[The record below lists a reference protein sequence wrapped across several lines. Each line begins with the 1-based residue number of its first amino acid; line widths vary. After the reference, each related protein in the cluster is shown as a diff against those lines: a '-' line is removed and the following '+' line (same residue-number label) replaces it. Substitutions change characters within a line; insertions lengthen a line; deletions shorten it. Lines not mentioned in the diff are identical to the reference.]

1 MEVRSKILALF
12 LFLATIAGAQGV
24 TDTCDYLEGG
34 ILERQMQTGI
44 TGLLRG
50 SGYCVQSTV
59 VNGGLEMVG
68 ATLSVVDGDTTGQV
82 LRWNGTTWVPR
93 LIIFPASEVGVDTA
107 YNGLTDRDTAFV
119 LGGPLVEHTTITG
132 QQAYDFYLSNMR
144 TIYMEA
150 QRTSG
155 VAFSSVTMGSTAA
168 AGVDFAHYN
177 EADNQKQAVAAVN
190 YSTGNVVKIQDSASN
205 GTYFQQYDNGGGLFQ
220 TDITSSNGAD
230 SKTIRVNRDA
240 VFIINLEALD
250 ITNEAAFMMIDT
262 FTGELKYKS
271 PADFA
276 GLYGDDWGSQT
287 VSSTARFSGVGT
299 VGSPLELAQQSAA
312 SGQVLKWNGT
322 AWAPAADAGA
332 SSANLTAASSKVAIT
347 GGTGAVLTA
356 ATVDVTEAN
365 LTLNNIG
372 GTLGIAKG
380 GTNMTAVGVNGTVLG
395 SDGSAALWLTPNI
408 VTDGVTTNFTRS
420 GATLTATVPPATFSA
435 GGIVT
440 TSSQTFSGAKI
451 FSNFVNVGGGLGSSA
466 TSSFAA
472 VDAVGV
478 ADAAY
483 NVVTT
488 TTTLDHTYNFVAI
501 GTLSNNRTMNLPS
514 CTSTRDGWEY
524 RFLKTGSDIYTVTID
539 PNGSE
544 TFTDGTFSKVFDGQ
558 NSGAFC
564 KCRWDG
570 GAGTWFYSQSFAPSQ
585 VVYTSTPG
593 TSGQTLRH
601 DGSVWQPTS
610 NLYSGAAG
618 IGIFT
623 ASPAQTLH
631 VQGTARITGS
641 DGTATGIMGR
651 DADGDISGVSLNS
664 RLEISGGALDIAQQ
678 SATSGQVLKWS
689 GTAWTP
695 ASDAGATAANLT
707 AASSKVA
714 ITGGTGAV
722 LNAATVDVT
731 EANLSLS
738 SIGGTLGVGQITNG
752 TTGSFLRSGASVPA
766 WETAASLQ
774 GSLLLPSGTSTQTL
788 RHNGSAWVA
797 NSILANDGAFIGIG
811 TTSPSSILDIRR
823 PGNDAF
829 LNLTGY
835 DAKIKVGGTLG
846 GNQTYSAQFVLESE
860 NAGVREVITEI
871 VPSTRSTALYRYYG
885 AEVTN
890 SYTGYDGVVRCNPSA
905 YPFYQRMWAAG
916 GQFDIGVILRTD
928 GQTFTYTDMAPY
940 MTVRSSGNVG
950 IGQESPAQK
959 LDVNGTVRIVG
970 SSGTATGLMGRD
982 ADGDVS
988 GVGLSVGLEFSGSN
1002 IQVDVGSGLN
1012 VSGNSIAWGGTLT
1025 ENTTQDFDTY
1035 DVFFTNMPTSTTED
1049 EALVIDSGTGKLARG
1064 QIPITAIRN
1073 PGEATYLGDN
1083 GGTGETV
1090 TWQPED
1096 ILVEADPTA
1105 GHLTVELNTSMK
1117 QGLAYSLFGCCNLT
1131 YNITLNSGTM
1141 KITGSYGTTSSY
1153 VLGAGE
1159 HLEVIRMSSNTFY
1172 ISKK

>member
-1 MEVRSKILALF
+1 MKGLIKYVFWLLACPVF
-12 LFLATIAGAQGV
+12 GQAVVFTAGVNYTSGAPTHNPGKANSRVAIDTV
-24 TDTCDYLEGG
+24 TWIRYEHV
-34 ILERQMQTGI
+34 I
-44 TGLLRG
+44 
-50 SGYCVQSTV
+50 
-59 VNGGLEMVG
+59 
-68 ATLSVVDGDTTGQV
+68 
-82 LRWNGTTWVPR
+82 GTTWTATGYAWQEHSGCTDPSATPTKHES
-93 LIIFPASEVGVDTA
+93 IYKTNTCSPPKMYKWTGAAWEEMGYGTGVVITA
-107 YNGLTDRDTAFV
+107 NNGLYKPTTSSVRA
-119 LGGPLVEHTTITG
+119 GGPLVENTNINGKATYTLTLDSMYLVTIK
-132 QQAYDFYLSNMR
+132 AN
-144 TIYMEA
+144 
-150 QRTSG
+150 RTSG
-155 VAFSSVTMGSTAA
+155 TGASRMTMGSTNLI
-168 AGVDFAHYN
+168 GVDIVHYN
-177 EADNQKQAVAAVN
+177 TADLDNIGQITAN
-190 YSTGNVVKIQDSASN
+190 FNTGNIMSLANGSLITSFTQYLSGGNYRSEWYASN
-205 GTYFQQYDNGGGLFQ
+205 G
-220 TDITSSNGAD
+220 SSNRVLELGYNDFKIKYLERQGIAD
-230 SKTIRVNRDA
+230 NTAIVTWDSI
-240 VFIINLEALD
+240 
-250 ITNEAAFMMIDT
+250 
-262 FTGELKYKS
+262 TGELLYQS
-271 PADFA
+271 PDILASIF
-276 GLYGDDWGSQT
+276 GDNWGGQT
-287 VSSTARFSGVGT
+287 VSSTARFSGNGT
-299 VGSPLELAQQSAA
+299 SGSPLEL
-312 SGQVLKWNGT
+312 
-322 AWAPAADAGA
+322 
-332 SSANLTAASSKVAIT
+332 
-347 GGTGAVLTA
+347 
-356 ATVDVTEAN
+356 
-365 LTLNNIG
+365 
-372 GTLGIAKG
+372 
-380 GTNMTAVGVNGTVLG
+380 
-395 SDGSAALWLTPNI
+395 
-408 VTDGVTTNFTRS
+408 
-420 GATLTATVPPATFSA
+420 
-435 GGIVT
+435 
-440 TSSQTFSGAKI
+440 
-451 FSNFVNVGGGLGSSA
+451 
-466 TSSFAA
+466 
-472 VDAVGV
+472 
-478 ADAAY
+478 
-483 NVVTT
+483 
-488 TTTLDHTYNFVAI
+488 
-501 GTLSNNRTMNLPS
+501 
-514 CTSTRDGWEY
+514 
-524 RFLKTGSDIYTVTID
+524 
-539 PNGSE
+539 
-544 TFTDGTFSKVFDGQ
+544 
-558 NSGAFC
+558 
-564 KCRWDG
+564 
-570 GAGTWFYSQSFAPSQ
+570 
-585 VVYTSTPG
+585 
-593 TSGQTLRH
+593 
-601 DGSVWQPTS
+601 
-610 NLYSGAAG
+610 
-618 IGIFT
+618 
-623 ASPAQTLH
+623 
-631 VQGTARITGS
+631 
-641 DGTATGIMGR
+641 
-651 DADGDISGVSLNS
+651 
-664 RLEISGGALDIAQQ
+664 AQQ

-689 GTAWTP
+689 GSAWAPGTDASGTTYTAENGTYLDGTILKLGAP
-695 ASDAGATAANLT
+695 LTENTAIDGAGFTLGITDASNITLSATGSFGITSTLSVDEFSSSLSILNGSTESLFSGNGTQSFMSHENNSTGATARVLAENYRKIGLQYYP
-707 AASSKVA
+707 
-714 ITGGTGAV
+714 TGGTPTLEYFLDGG
-722 LNAATVDVT
+722 ATVPGHYQVGMRYKSSGDTILATDATTGEVRRRPLIVT
-731 EANLSLS
+731 PA
-738 SIGGTLGVGQITNG
+738 QITNG

>member
-1 MEVRSKILALF
+1 MKGLIKYVFWLLACPVF
-12 LFLATIAGAQGV
+12 GQAVVFTAGVNYTSGAPTHNPGKANSRVAIDTV
-24 TDTCDYLEGG
+24 TWIRYEHV
-34 ILERQMQTGI
+34 I
-44 TGLLRG
+44 
-50 SGYCVQSTV
+50 
-59 VNGGLEMVG
+59 
-68 ATLSVVDGDTTGQV
+68 
-82 LRWNGTTWVPR
+82 GTTWTATGYAWQEHSGCTDPSATPTKHES
-93 LIIFPASEVGVDTA
+93 IYKTNTCSPPKMYKWTGAAWEEMGYGTGVVITA
-107 YNGLTDRDTAFV
+107 NNGLYKPTTSSVRA
-119 LGGPLVEHTTITG
+119 GGPLVENTNINGKATYTLTLDSMYLVTIK
-132 QQAYDFYLSNMR
+132 AN
-144 TIYMEA
+144 
-150 QRTSG
+150 RTSG
-155 VAFSSVTMGSTAA
+155 TGASRMTMGSTNLI
-168 AGVDFAHYN
+168 GVDIVHYN
-177 EADNQKQAVAAVN
+177 TADLDNIGQITAN
-190 YSTGNVVKIQDSASN
+190 FNTGNIMSLANGSLITSFTQYLSGGNYRSEWYASN
-205 GTYFQQYDNGGGLFQ
+205 G
-220 TDITSSNGAD
+220 SSNRVLELGYNDFKIKYLERQGIAD
-230 SKTIRVNRDA
+230 NTAIVTWDSI
-240 VFIINLEALD
+240 
-250 ITNEAAFMMIDT
+250 
-262 FTGELKYKS
+262 TGELLYQS
-271 PADFA
+271 PDILASIF
-276 GLYGDDWGSQT
+276 GDNWGGQT
-287 VSSTARFSGVGT
+287 VSSTARFSGNGT
-299 VGSPLELAQQSAA
+299 SGSPLEL
-312 SGQVLKWNGT
+312 
-322 AWAPAADAGA
+322 
-332 SSANLTAASSKVAIT
+332 
-347 GGTGAVLTA
+347 
-356 ATVDVTEAN
+356 
-365 LTLNNIG
+365 
-372 GTLGIAKG
+372 
-380 GTNMTAVGVNGTVLG
+380 
-395 SDGSAALWLTPNI
+395 
-408 VTDGVTTNFTRS
+408 
-420 GATLTATVPPATFSA
+420 
-435 GGIVT
+435 
-440 TSSQTFSGAKI
+440 
-451 FSNFVNVGGGLGSSA
+451 
-466 TSSFAA
+466 
-472 VDAVGV
+472 
-478 ADAAY
+478 
-483 NVVTT
+483 
-488 TTTLDHTYNFVAI
+488 
-501 GTLSNNRTMNLPS
+501 
-514 CTSTRDGWEY
+514 
-524 RFLKTGSDIYTVTID
+524 
-539 PNGSE
+539 
-544 TFTDGTFSKVFDGQ
+544 
-558 NSGAFC
+558 
-564 KCRWDG
+564 
-570 GAGTWFYSQSFAPSQ
+570 
-585 VVYTSTPG
+585 
-593 TSGQTLRH
+593 
-601 DGSVWQPTS
+601 
-610 NLYSGAAG
+610 
-618 IGIFT
+618 
-623 ASPAQTLH
+623 
-631 VQGTARITGS
+631 
-641 DGTATGIMGR
+641 
-651 DADGDISGVSLNS
+651 
-664 RLEISGGALDIAQQ
+664 AQQ

-689 GTAWTP
+689 GSAWAPGTDASGTTYTAENGTYLDGTILKLGAP
-695 ASDAGATAANLT
+695 LTENTAIDGAGFTLGITDASNITLSATGEFGITSTLSVDEFSSSLSILNGSTESLFSGNGTQSFMSHENNSTGATARVLAENYRKIGLQYYP
-707 AASSKVA
+707 
-714 ITGGTGAV
+714 TGGTPTLEYFLDGG
-722 LNAATVDVT
+722 ATVPGHYQVGMRYKSSGDTILATDATTGEVRRRPLIVT
-731 EANLSLS
+731 PA
-738 SIGGTLGVGQITNG
+738 QITNG